1 MENSEILEDMPTLI
15 ARRKLNY
22 DHTDEPVY
30 CGTAEGESTTFG
42 KNETLMVYT
51 SIVNIFSAM
60 TGAHFKV

>member
-1 MENSEILEDMPTLI
+1 MPTLI